1 MLIEYIYAL
10 WTLSHIWGAEGIELF
25 HAPICLGVFLSW
37 MSARNCIPCKACVF
51 LLLLAILNAGSLR
64 YFTCSKIK
72 PAQNGLPSRR
82 PTQPSTSQTPS
93 FWRGPS
99 NSRAL
104 SQYVELF
111 ACVGQERP
119 VQLWWVHTCASV
131 CFMLVCVCVCGHAY
145 VWWVYM
151 SGVYICTCVC
161 ISVCVCVMLVCVCVM
176 LVCVFLWLYVC
187 VCFTVVWVSLWFS
200 VCVCVSS
207 CKCGITFRM
216 FEERQ
221 YCRCLLF

>member
-1 MLIEYIYAL
+1 MKSMLIEYIYAL

-25 HAPICLGVFLSW
+25 HAPLCLGVFLSW
-37 MSARNCIPCKACVF
+37 MSARNCIPCKACIF

-64 YFTCSKIK
+64 YFTCSMIK

-131 CFMLVCVCVCGHAY
+131 CFILVCVCVCVCVGMHMCGGCICLVCTYAHVCASVCLY
-145 VWWVYM
+145 VCYA
-151 SGVYICTCVC
+151 
-161 ISVCVCVMLVCVCVM
+161 CVCVLCLCVCFYGCM
-176 LVCVFLWLYVC
+176 C
-187 VCFTVVWVSLWFS
+187 VCFTLVWVSLWF
-200 VCVCVSS
+200 CVCV
-207 CKCGITFRM
+207 
-216 FEERQ
+216 
-221 YCRCLLF
+221 